1 MGQEIK
7 LYGTNLIVYFAGAE
21 TTCTSYNI
29 RPKRQDH
36 IFCSYFYK
44 KNTQKYLDSNGKH
57 LGHEGIIT
65 IDSGAHSFF
74 GAAGISS
81 AGHQQNTKA
90 KLPDHEIYFRDY
102 VAWLKKNYDKF
113 SYFVELDIQAIIGL
127 KRVKEWRQI
136 LKQEGLYSKCIPVMH
151 SIDTWDDFIEMCE
164 TCDSKYIGFEG
175 MRKKKITMPYMKMLK
190 YCHKNGVRVHGFALT
205 AKEVTTKYPFYSV
218 DSTTWTV
225 PNRFGTVIVLEDGQM
240 KQKAPK
246 KENIMKYGKPLS
258 SWNKD
263 KSKEGCKDKL
273 LDAMIVQRRYQRFLT
288 DYWKVKG
295 IVWQKDG

>member
-1 MGQEIK
+1 M
-7 LYGTNLIVYFAGAE
+7 
-21 TTCTSYNI
+21 
-29 RPKRQDH
+29 H
-36 IFCSYFYK
+36 
-44 KNTQKYLDSNGKH
+44 GKH

-81 AGHQQNTKA
+81 AGHQQNTKT

-102 VAWLKKNYDKF
+102 VKWIKQNYDKI

-127 KRVKEWRQI
+127 KRVKEWRNL
-136 LKQEGLYSKCIPVMH
+136 LKAEGLYSKCIPVMH
-151 SIDTWDDFIEMCE
+151 SIDTWDDFVEMCE
-164 TCDSKYIGFEG
+164 TSESKYIGFEG

-190 YCHKNGVRVHGFALT
+190 YCHKNGIRVHGFALT

-225 PNRFGTVIVLEDGQM
+225 PNRFGTVIVLEDGKM
-240 KQKAPK
+240 KQKAPR

-273 LDAMIVQRRYQRFLT
+273 LDAMKVQRRYQRYLT
-288 DYWKVKG
+288 DFWEAKG
-295 IVWQKDG
+295 IVWQ